1 MKIDEVNNPNVDK
14 YLEGYPENVK
24 TALSNLSLCLCGK
37 GIKHIVKFYKIGYFG
52 VPDGLQREVEIKQ
65 NPYSDILRKYYPELG
80 YLGNVSMTF
89 SIHKDT
95 GRISPAYYDNDTER
109 YYSFTEEMMANK
121 GMWDEM
127 ANVELPKPTVEYAE
141 EKPLDEKYDEW
152 KQYQMKGTLI
162 NGNQTGEQ
170 ITNRYNSLN
179 EHCKKLQKEYG
190 VNEVK
195 MLPIVPDYGLSFS
208 YYFANYIAEKEHNII
223 LENKETITYKLPMV
237 ALVVSLVALIINLII
252 KFVL

>member
-1 MKIDEVNNPNVDK
+1 MEIDEVNTSNLDK

-37 GIKHIVKFYKIGYFG
+37 GSKHIVKFYKIGYFG

-89 SIHKDT
+89 SIHQYT

-109 YYSFTEEMMANK
+109 CYSFTEEMMGNTA
-121 GMWDEM
+121 MWDEM
-127 ANVELPKPTVEYAE
+127 ANVESPKPTVEYAE
-141 EKPLDEKYDEW
+141 EKHLDEQYEEW
-152 KQYQMKGTLI
+152 KHCQRKGTKI
-162 NGNQTGEQ
+162 VFDNESDE
-170 ITNRYNSLN
+170 YNSLN

-223 LENKETITYKLPMV
+223 LKNKETATYKLSMA
-237 ALVVSLVALIINLII
+237 ALVVSLVALIINLVV
-252 KFVL
+252 KFAL

>member
-1 MKIDEVNNPNVDK
+1 MKIDEVNTSNLDK
-14 YLEGYPENVK
+14 YLDGYPGNVK
-24 TALSNLSLCLCGK
+24 TALSNLRLCLCGK
-37 GIKHIVKFYKIGYFG
+37 GSKHIVKFYKIGYFG
-52 VPDGLQREVEIKQ
+52 VPDGLQREVEITQ

-89 SIHKDT
+89 SIHQDT
-95 GRISPAYYDNDTER
+95 DRISPAYYDNDTER
-109 YYSFTEEMMANK
+109 YYSFAEEMMGNTT
-121 GMWDEM
+121 MWDEM

-141 EKPLDEKYDEW
+141 EKPLDEQYEEW
-152 KQYQMKGTLI
+152 KQYQRKGTKI
-162 NGNQTGEQ
+162 VFDDESDE
-170 ITNRYNSLN
+170 YNSLN

-223 LENKETITYKLPMV
+223 LKNKRTITYKLSMV
-237 ALVVSLVALIINLII
+237 ALAISLVSLIINLII
-252 KFVL
+252 KFAL